1 MPCTDFQQYRKTSLK
16 HFGSNTEL
24 SSLSKTKIK
33 ELSIHEAILLFS
45 VQTLDYFAC
54 FWECL
59 WNIMR
64 FNLLGSALCIFRSS
78 AKIPK
83 KKWDTNDHL
92 FGLVY
97 LRAKML
103 NCCSMYCIT
112 NNENWWDTDG
122 KPIWFHL
129 LSKGNPIHSIT
140 VLQLWRGST
149 SMNHAFSFA
158 ITCSFLWLLGYMKE
172 VTSFW
177 KVQMLI
183 EGTARN
189 AICYIY
195 SDVKEILHTK

>member
-1 MPCTDFQQYRKTSLK
+1 MVLYCFLWCFKNYYFFYECICVKTDPSDTQTTDPFSLFFILTMPCTDFQQYRKTSLK

-33 ELSIHEAILLFS
+33 ELSIHETILLFS

-64 FNLLGSALCIFRSS
+64 FNLLGSTLCIFRSS

-112 NNENWWDTDG
+112 NNEN
-122 KPIWFHL
+122 
-129 LSKGNPIHSIT
+129 
-140 VLQLWRGST
+140 
-149 SMNHAFSFA
+149 
-158 ITCSFLWLLGYMKE
+158 
-172 VTSFW
+172 
-177 KVQMLI
+177 
-183 EGTARN
+183 
-189 AICYIY
+189 
-195 SDVKEILHTK
+195 